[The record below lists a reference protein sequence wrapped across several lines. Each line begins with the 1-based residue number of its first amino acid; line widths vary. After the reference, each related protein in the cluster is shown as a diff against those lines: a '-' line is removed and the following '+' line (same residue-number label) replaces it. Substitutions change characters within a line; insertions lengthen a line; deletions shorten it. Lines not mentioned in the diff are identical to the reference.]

1 MDLLCL
7 SKASSLVILS
17 FEFTYSSQA
26 VKLTFESIITFL
38 PSGKLTMTSGCLFP
52 SSVLKPFWVSNSDPS
67 LKPRLLVKILF
78 KTSSPHAPC
87 FCPPPDMKVFA
98 IFSASATTCVCPV
111 FTAVNKALMF
121 PRSSLVVSSFSSINF
136 FKSFIS

>member
-1 MDLLCL
+1 
-7 SKASSLVILS
+7 
-17 FEFTYSSQA
+17 
-26 VKLTFESIITFL
+26 
-38 PSGKLTMTSGCLFP
+38 MTSGCLFP

-98 IFSASATTCVCPV
+98 IFSASATTFVCPV
-111 FTAVNKALMF
+111 FIVVYIVRIL
-121 PRSSLVVSSFSSINF
+121 PRSTLVVSSLSSINF